1 MNEKISIIIPVY
13 QVEAYLPK
21 CLNSVI
27 RQTYKNL
34 EIILIDDG
42 SKDRC
47 GRICDEYAKRD
58 SRIRVIHKENA
69 GVANAR
75 NDGIKYATGDF
86 ISFIDS
92 DDWIAGDAYE
102 ILYQG
107 LKKYGADCAVGGCV
121 NVVERNGRCAVHRQ
135 RKAGHKPSAV
145 CESSS

>member
-58 SRIRVIHKENA
+58 
-69 GVANAR
+69 
-75 NDGIKYATGDF
+75 
-86 ISFIDS
+86 
-92 DDWIAGDAYE
+92 
-102 ILYQG
+102 
-107 LKKYGADCAVGGCV
+107 
-121 NVVERNGRCAVHRQ
+121 
-135 RKAGHKPSAV
+135 
-145 CESSS
+145 

>member
-47 GRICDEYAKRD
+47 GRICDESVLLTAMTGLQAMHMKFC
-58 SRIRVIHKENA
+58 IR
-69 GVANAR
+69 G
-75 NDGIKYATGDF
+75 
-86 ISFIDS
+86 
-92 DDWIAGDAYE
+92 
-102 ILYQG
+102 
-107 LKKYGADCAVGGCV
+107 
-121 NVVERNGRCAVHRQ
+121 
-135 RKAGHKPSAV
+135 
-145 CESSS
+145 